1 MTAIILTATGKGATP
16 QRSDRR
22 TDTHLVGLRC
32 AQWPLYALPRLNGE
46 LILNVVVFSVSCSL
60 SSIYHGVNFYGD
72 TCGSDAQSDRPYN
85 AWVAMP
91 GSTPESLGRAD
102 DCTDCFFIKT
112 CLASCNETL
121 SAPEMIDLYPTTK
134 FGYFCVPDTDAFVQG
149 EVHVEFS
156 YSGDF
161 ATVQQNAARAMGD
174 LYTTWP
180 LILGCAAVAL
190 LFSFLYNKLSET
202 FAGVLVSAELLPPLF
217 SLAVHFHVGSASC
230 VLTVFLPFAC
240 VSVFLSFGV

>member
-1 MTAIILTATGKGATP
+1 
-16 QRSDRR
+16 
-22 TDTHLVGLRC
+22 
-32 AQWPLYALPRLNGE
+32 
-46 LILNVVVFSVSCSL
+46 L

-91 GSTPESLGRAD
+91 GSTPESLSRTAD
-102 DCTDCFFIKT
+102 CNDCFFIKT

-149 EVHVEFS
+149 DVHVQFS

-202 FAGVLVSAELLPPLF
+202 FAGVLVSAELLPSLSCLRCLFTLVPLPVC
-217 SLAVHFHVGSASC
+217 SLIPSICMRVHILIVRC
-230 VLTVFLPFAC
+230 
-240 VSVFLSFGV
+240 

>member
-1 MTAIILTATGKGATP
+1 MPSVELELCALVRSFECTLAGCCGAHEVALVWLGCVLWTLCNLHGSHHSDGDWKGSDATTVR
-16 QRSDRR
+16 Q
-22 TDTHLVGLRC
+22 THLDLRC
-32 AQWPLYALPRLNGE
+32 AQWSLWHSLPRLNGAVA
-46 LILNVVVFSVSCSL
+46 LASFASFLNIVVFSVSCSL

-112 CLASCNETL
+112 CLASCNDTL

-134 FGYFCVPDTDAFVQG
+134 FGYFCVPDTEAFVQG
-149 EVHVEFS
+149 EVHVQFS

-174 LYTTWP
+174 LY
-180 LILGCAAVAL
+180 
-190 LFSFLYNKLSET
+190 SFW
-202 FAGVLVSAELLPPLF
+202 LVMM
-217 SLAVHFHVGSASC
+217 
-230 VLTVFLPFAC
+230 
-240 VSVFLSFGV
+240 